1 MMMCLLFSSNSFGQW
16 TQKGPD
22 VDGENA
28 DDRFGYSV
36 SLSADGNT
44 FASGATFNNG
54 NGNEAGH
61 VRVFQWNA
69 VSSDWNQKGADI
81 DGEAAGDQCGYSV
94 SLSADGNT
102 VAVGGPA
109 NDGAGL
115 HSGHI
120 RVYQWNAGS
129 NSWLQKGIDID
140 GQFADDQFGWSVS
153 ISADGN
159 TFVGGAR
166 YSGSAGVNSGQ
177 ARVYR
182 WNNLATSWEQMGA
195 DINGD
200 VAGSSAGFS
209 TSISADGTIIAV
221 GSPYH
226 NGIGRVKI
234 YQWNAVTNTW
244 DQLGANI
251 DGDPTDSQFGYTISL
266 SKNGSLL
273 AIGSKGDCQT
283 GQNSGHTRVYE
294 WNAGANSWD
303 QKGAAMNGEA
313 AWDLSGYSVSLNGLG
328 TSVAIG
334 APYNDGTG
342 ADSGH
347 LRIFDWDNGT
357 NAWVQRGTDLD
368 GEASGDHF
376 GWSVSMSSDGATIAS
391 GANAN
396 NGNGT
401 SSGHVR
407 VFEDQVFAGV
417 SSLEDALTANLFP
430 NPTQGVFNMDLN
442 VPGEIDIRLYD
453 LTGRSVYNQHAWSS
467 GATIEL
473 NVEHLEKGNYV
484 VVIDTPQGSTIHSLV
499 KN

>member
-1 MMMCLLFSSNSFGQW
+1 MCLLFSSHSFGQW

-22 VDGENA
+22 IDGENA

-36 SLSADGNT
+36 SLSSDGNT
-44 FASGATFNNG
+44 FAAGATFNDG
-54 NGNEAGH
+54 NGHEAGH

-69 VSSDWNQKGADI
+69 VTSDWDQKGADI
-81 DGEAAGDQCGYSV
+81 DGELAADQCGYSV

-102 VAVGGPA
+102 LAVGAPA

-140 GQFADDQFGWSVS
+140 GQFPDDQFGWSVS
-153 ISADGN
+153 ISNDGN

-166 YSGSAGVNSGQ
+166 YSGSVGVNSGQ

-182 WNNLATSWEQMGA
+182 WNDLAASWEQMGA

-200 VAGSSAGFS
+200 IAGSSAGFS
-209 TSISADGTIIAV
+209 TSISADGTIIGV

-226 NGIGRVKI
+226 NGIGRVKL
-234 YQWNAVTNTW
+234 YRWNAGANAW
-244 DQLGANI
+244 DQLGASI

-273 AIGSKGDCQT
+273 AIGSKGDCLT
-283 GQNSGHTRVYE
+283 GHNSGHTRVYE
-294 WNAGANSWD
+294 WNQVTNTWT
-303 QKGAAMNGEA
+303 QKGATINGET
-313 AWDLSGYSVSLNGLG
+313 AWDLSGYSVSLNALG
-328 TSVAIG
+328 DALATG
-334 APYNDGTG
+334 APFNDGIGTD
-342 ADSGH
+342 AGH
-347 LRIFDWDNGT
+347 IRVFDWDNGT
-357 NAWVQRGTDLD
+357 NSWVQRGPDLD
-368 GEASGDHF
+368 AEVLGDHF

-396 NGNGT
+396 DGNGT
-401 SSGHVR
+401 NSGHVR
-407 VFEDQVFAGV
+407 VFEYPLFAGV
-417 SSLEDALTANLFP
+417 SSLEDGSAMNLFP
-430 NPTQGVFNMDLN
+430 NPTHGVFNIDPKLL
-442 VPGEIDIRLYD
+442 GEIDIRLYD
-453 LTGRSVYNQHAWSS
+453 LTGRSVFNKHVWSS
-467 GATIEL
+467 GAAIEL
-473 NVEHLEKGNYV
+473 NVERLEKGNYV